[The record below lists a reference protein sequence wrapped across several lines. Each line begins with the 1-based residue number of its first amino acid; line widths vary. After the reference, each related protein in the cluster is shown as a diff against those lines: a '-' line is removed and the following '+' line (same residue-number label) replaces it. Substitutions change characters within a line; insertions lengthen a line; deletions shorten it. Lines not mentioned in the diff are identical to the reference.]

1 MVSKVDPWRF
11 FEVDMKKLLN
21 KQQGWQEF
29 GPQDTDVSPYLMGFV
44 TLVGIIGTVLL
55 ASHL

>member
-21 KQQGWQEF
+21 KQQGWREF

-44 TLVGIIGTVLL
+44 TLWASL
-55 ASHL
+55 ALFS